1 MLKSRMKQSV
11 TMPDLM
17 AEIDTY
23 LKRLFPICR
32 SITGNSNRE
41 TLRILQEI
49 VPLSVHEVPTGTQ
62 VYDWT
67 IPDEWNIRDAWIKDS
82 TGEKVID
89 FQKSNLHV
97 VNYSIPIHDRMN
109 LVELNEHLHFRE
121 DLPTAIP
128 YRTSYYSENWGFCL
142 SYNDYKRY
150 FNGKETYEVFIDSEL
165 KKGSLSIGE
174 LIVKGKSNKEYL
186 ISTYICHPSLA
197 NDNLSGFVL
206 TAFLGRELLNRELNF
221 TYRII
226 FVPET
231 IGAISY
237 CANNEEVM
245 KKIMA
250 GFVVSSVGG
259 PGRFG
264 YRQSWEKTHFINSM
278 IEKTFDENGI
288 DNFKMYPFD
297 IHGSD
302 ERQYSSQGFRIN
314 IASISK
320 DKYYD
325 YDYYHTSLDDLNFV
339 SSENIVHCFNLYIQ
353 TIEKMDKNVTWKNRY
368 PNCEVMLS
376 KHSLYQQTG
385 GGQIPIFGTRNDQD
399 LILWLLFHLDGQKSL
414 WEISEL
420 LDTPINV
427 LYNLAV
433 QLLEKRVLQ
442 EMF

>member
-1 MLKSRMKQSV
+1 MIDLKG
-11 TMPDLM
+11 
-17 AEIDTY
+17 EIDNY

-32 SITGNSNRE
+32 SITGNGNRE

-49 VPLSVHEVPTGTQ
+49 VPLTVHEVPTGTQ
-62 VYDWT
+62 VYDWK
-67 IPDEWNIRDAWIKDS
+67 IPDEWNIRDAWIKNS
-82 TGEKVID
+82 NGEKVID

-97 VNYSIPIHDRMN
+97 VNYSIPVHDQMT
-109 LVELNEHLHFRE
+109 LAELNKHLHFRD

-128 YRTSYYSENWGFCL
+128 YRTSYYSQNWGFCL
-142 SYNDYKRY
+142 SYNDYMRF
-150 FNGKETYEVFIDSEL
+150 FNDKETYEVFIDSEM

-174 LIVKGKSNKEYL
+174 ILIKGKGKNNKEYL

-197 NDNLSGFVL
+197 NDNLSGIIL
-206 TAFLGRELLNRELNF
+206 TAFLARELLSRELNF
-221 TYRII
+221 NYRII

-237 CANNEEVM
+237 CANNEEAM

-264 YRQSWEKTHFINSM
+264 YRQSWQKDHFINSLV
-278 IEKTFDENGI
+278 EETFNENGI
-288 DNFKMYPFD
+288 DNFKIYPFD
-297 IHGSD
+297 VHGSD

-314 IASISK
+314 IVSITK

-325 YDYYHTSLDDLNFV
+325 YDYYHTSLDDLSFI
-339 SSENIVHCFNLYIQ
+339 SAENIAACLKLYVE
-353 TIEKMDKNVTWKNRY
+353 TIEKLDRNVTYKNLY

-376 KHSLYQQTG
+376 KHDLYQKTG
-385 GGQIPIFGTRNDQD
+385 GGQVPIFGTRNDQD
-399 LILWLLFHLDGQKSL
+399 LILWLLFHSDGQKSL
-414 WEISEL
+414 WQISKL
-420 LDTPINV
+420 LETPIDV

-433 QLLEKRVLQ
+433 QLSEKKLIQ
-442 EMF
+442 EIF

>member
-1 MLKSRMKQSV
+1 M
-11 TMPDLM
+11 TDL
-17 AEIDTY
+17 AIEINTY

-32 SITGNSNRE
+32 SITGNGNRE
-41 TLRILQEI
+41 TLRVLQEI
-49 VPLSVHEVPTGTQ
+49 VPLTVYEIPSGTQ
-62 VYDWT
+62 VYDWI

-82 TGEKVID
+82 TGKKIID

-97 VNYSIPIHDRMN
+97 VSYSVPVHNRMN
-109 LVELNEHLHFRE
+109 FAELNGHLHSRD
-121 DLPTAIP
+121 DLPYAIP
-128 YRTSYYSENWGFCL
+128 YRTSYYDESWGFCV

-150 FNGKETYEVFIDSEL
+150 FNDKEIYEVFIDSKL

-174 LIVKGKSNKEYL
+174 LLIKGRSNKEYL

-206 TAFLGRELLNRELNF
+206 TAFLARELLSRELNF
-221 TYRII
+221 SYRII
-226 FVPET
+226 FIPET

-237 CANNEEVM
+237 CANNEEAM

-264 YRQSWEKTHFINSM
+264 YRQSWQKGHFINSM

-288 DNFKMYPFD
+288 DNFKIYPFD
-297 IHGSD
+297 VHGSD

-314 IASISK
+314 IASITK

-325 YDYYHTSLDDLNFV
+325 YDYYHTSLDNLDFV
-339 SSENIVHCFNLYIQ
+339 SVESIVDCLNLYIQ
-353 TIEKMDKNVTWKNRY
+353 MIEKMDKNIRYKNLY

-376 KHSLYQQTG
+376 RHSMYPKTG
-385 GGQIPIFGTRNDQD
+385 GAQVPVFGTRNKQD
-399 LILWLLFHLDGQKSL
+399 MILWLLFYSDGQKSL

-420 LDTPINV
+420 LDTSTDV
-427 LYNLAV
+427 LYKLATELSEKG
-433 QLLEKRVLQ
+433 LLQ
-442 EMF
+442 NIF